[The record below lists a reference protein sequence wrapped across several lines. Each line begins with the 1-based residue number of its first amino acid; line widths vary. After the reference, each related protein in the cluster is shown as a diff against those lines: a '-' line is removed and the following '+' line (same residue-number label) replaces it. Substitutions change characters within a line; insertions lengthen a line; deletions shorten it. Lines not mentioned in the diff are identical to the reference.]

1 MNNYKPKPSQRT
13 LTQNKA
19 LHKLFQLWADALN
32 DAEKDMFTVLKDYVD
47 IPWADNTV
55 KQYLWLPLLSD
66 NDVADAHEK
75 LTEKLEPYI
84 EVDLLPSIEEIMQ
97 VTLKKGLKIYCE
109 MIAKALNDAG
119 QDMRGVL
126 KTNTQVWWDK
136 DSVKEFLWRPV
147 QVLQLQKKS
156 TTQLSTREIDEV
168 YDTVNRHLGKHIDT
182 IMFPSIEDI
191 INERTYEK
199 QR

>member
-97 VTLKKGLKIYCE
+97 VTLKKGLKIYFE

-136 DSVKEFLWRPV
+136 DSVKEFLWRPI

-156 TTQLSTREIDEV
+156 TTQLLTKEIDEV

>member
-1 MNNYKPKPSQRT
+1 
-13 LTQNKA
+13 
-19 LHKLFQLWADALN
+19 
-32 DAEKDMFTVLKDYVD
+32 MFTVLKDYVD